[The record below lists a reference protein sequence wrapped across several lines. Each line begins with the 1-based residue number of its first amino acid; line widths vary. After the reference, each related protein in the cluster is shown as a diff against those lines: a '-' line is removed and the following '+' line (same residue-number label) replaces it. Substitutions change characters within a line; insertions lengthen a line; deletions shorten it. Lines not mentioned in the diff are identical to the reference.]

1 MAQATS
7 PALPTHGVRLYF
19 SDFFEIAAAEL
30 KRYGAFNVSL
40 VSDLPLF
47 IDPFLLFNSRR
58 PEYRQLHQGIIDYLR
73 FLRQKSNNQRLEP
86 GLIKSLYRF
95 SEVNQNW
102 LGFTK
107 KGNRGRG
114 LGTKFATSLHR
125 NLGRLF
131 TKFGA
136 ESLTKSSHLEKLCLI
151 EAGVGRDNISDF
163 TTNLIKEFLLEY
175 TERFTK
181 EFIPRNLRKKF
192 LVKKVHFNYRTETW
206 QPKSFLLP
214 CFNEN
219 FILLTPK
226 KILTRDK
233 TWINRE
239 DLINDFDSLCDA
251 IENDELRAMVNNYF
265 LKVLPEDP
273 TFKQKHAAATATI
286 HEYPQLIDEFIRQK
300 EEDGQQAENVS
311 SGKVK
316 LSEKLYL
323 EQFGKLVELLEKRS
337 KFYQITGSTY
347 AEALERIIFLKDII
361 ENKGGHKLFYING
374 QPLRRETDAHIL
386 YRFTWFASTL
396 DVSREVNDG
405 RGPADYKISRG
416 SKDKSIVEFK
426 LASNPQLEKNLQHQT
441 PIYQKAS
448 DAKKSI
454 KVILFFSESEHE
466 RVKAILQRLKLRGK
480 ENVVLIDARSDN
492 KPSGSKA
499 A

>member
-7 PALPTHGVRLYF
+7 PALPPRGVRLYF
-19 SDFFEIAAAEL
+19 SDFFEVSAADL

-58 PEYRQLHQGIIDYLR
+58 PEYRQLHRGIIDYLR

-86 GLIKSLYRF
+86 GLIKALYRF

-102 LGFTK
+102 LGFAE

-131 TKFGA
+131 TNFGA
-136 ESLTKSSHLEKLCLI
+136 ESLTKGSHLEKLCLI
-151 EAGVGRDNISDF
+151 EPGVGRDNISDF

-175 TERFTK
+175 TEQFAK
-181 EFIPRNLRKKF
+181 EFIPRKLRRKF
-192 LVKKVHFNYRTETW
+192 LVQKVHFNYRTETW
-206 QPKSFLLP
+206 QPRSFILP
-214 CFNEN
+214 CFNRD
-219 FILLTPK
+219 FVILTPK
-226 KILTRDK
+226 KLLTRDK

-239 DLINDFDSLCDA
+239 DLINDFHSLCDA
-251 IENDELRAMVNNYF
+251 IENAELRAMVNNY
-265 LKVLPEDP
+265 LIKVLPEDP
-273 TFKQKHAAATATI
+273 SSKQRHAAAGATVQK
-286 HEYPQLIDEFIRQK
+286 YPQLIDEFIRQK
-300 EEDGQQAENVS
+300 EKDGQQAESVS
-311 SGKVK
+311 ASKVRS
-316 LSEKLYL
+316 SEKLYL
-323 EQFGKLVELLEKRS
+323 KQFGKLVEILEKHS
-337 KFYQITGSTY
+337 KFYQVEGHTY
-347 AEALERIIFLKDII
+347 AEALQRILFLKDVI
-361 ENKGGHKLFYING
+361 ENKGGHKLFYVNG

-386 YRFTWFASTL
+386 YRLTWFASAL

-426 LASNPQLEKNLQHQT
+426 LASNPQLEKNLHHQT
-441 PIYQKAS
+441 AIYQKAS

-454 KVILFFSESEHE
+454 KAVLFFSKSEHE
-466 RVKAILQRLKLRGK
+466 RVMAILRRLKLHGK
-480 ENVVLIDARSDN
+480 ENVVLIDARNDN

>member
-1 MAQATS
+1 
-7 PALPTHGVRLYF
+7 VKLYF
-19 SDFFEIAAAEL
+19 SDFFEVPADEI

-58 PEYRQLHQGIIDYLR
+58 PEYRQLHKDTIDYLR
-73 FLRQKSNNQRLEP
+73 FLRQKSNNQRLEA
-86 GLIKSLYRF
+86 GLVKALYRF

-102 LGFTK
+102 LGFTE

-114 LGTKFATSLHR
+114 LGTKFAMSLHK
-125 NLGRLF
+125 NLSRLF
-131 TKFGA
+131 TNFGA
-136 ESLTKSSHLEKLCLI
+136 ESLTKGSHLEKLCLI
-151 EAGVGRDNISDF
+151 EAGVRRDNISDF
-163 TTNLIKEFLLEY
+163 TTNLIKEFLLQY
-175 TERFTK
+175 TERFAK
-181 EFIPRNLRKKF
+181 EFIPKNLRRKF
-192 LVKKVHFNYRTETW
+192 SVQKVHFNYRTETW
-206 QPKSFLLP
+206 ESRSFELP
-214 CFNEN
+214 CFHND
-219 FILLTPK
+219 FVLLTPK
-226 KILTRDK
+226 KMLTRDK

-251 IENDELRAMVNNYF
+251 IDNDELRAMVNNY
-265 LKVLPEDP
+265 LIKVLPEDP
-273 TFKQKHAAATATI
+273 SSKQRHAAAAATI
-286 HEYPQLIDEFIRQK
+286 HKYPQLIDEFIRQK
-300 EEDGQQAENVS
+300 EKEGRQAESVS

-316 LSEKLYL
+316 SSEKLYL
-323 EQFGKLVELLEKRS
+323 EQFGKLVDLLEKRS
-337 KFYQITGSTY
+337 KFYHVSGRTY
-347 AEALERIIFLKDII
+347 AEALQRVLFLKDII

-386 YRFTWFASTL
+386 YRFTWFASPS

-426 LASNPQLEKNLQHQT
+426 LASNPQLERNLQHQT
-441 PIYQKAS
+441 AIYEKAS
-448 DAKKSI
+448 DAKRSI
-454 KVILFFSESEHE
+454 KAILFFSESEHD
-466 RVKAILQRLKLRGK
+466 RVTSILRRLKLHGR